1 MKQMSTSLLCC
12 KLLSARD
19 LNTPIAYLVPIP
31 IRKPNCSSVIQFT
44 AVTLPSI
51 LLVRIL
57 SIIFDTCNVRLIVR
71 KSRQSVAFAFFSSE
85 IITVCKK
92 ITWPFPCHVY
102 LLAYLHQLCR
112 CLDRDFNI
120 SPGISS
126 PPSYFPFFSSF
137 NIVKTSSF
145 SKICP
150 RSSSSD
156 NEPLSVSISF

>member
-19 LNTPIAYLVPIP
+19 LNTPIAYLVPIS

-85 IITVCKK
+85 IITICKK
-92 ITWPFPCHVY
+92 SLGHSPVMYICWHISTNSVVALTEILTFHPEYRHPLHTFRSLA
-102 LLAYLHQLCR
+102 LLTLSKL
-112 CLDRDFNI
+112 L
-120 SPGISS
+120 
-126 PPSYFPFFSSF
+126 PSANSAQGH
-137 NIVKTSSF
+137 
-145 SKICP
+145 
-150 RSSSSD
+150 
-156 NEPLSVSISF
+156 PLLILSH